1 MEHQQT
7 QASCKSVFKS
17 GENTP
22 LKKQFTKKWIELI
35 KKTKG
40 QLPASGNDKPF
51 SVWYNAYRKRLV
63 LSLRRCE
70 L

>member
-35 KKTKG
+35 NRIEK
-40 QLPASGNDKPF
+40 N
-51 SVWYNAYRKRLV
+51 KRATAGK
-63 LSLRRCE
+63 R
-70 L
+70 

>member
-35 KKTKG
+35 NRIEKNKRATG
-40 QLPASGNDKPF
+40 RQAVMTSPF
-51 SVWYNAYRKRLV
+51 PYGITHTGRGLFYL
-63 LSLRRCE
+63 
-70 L
+70 